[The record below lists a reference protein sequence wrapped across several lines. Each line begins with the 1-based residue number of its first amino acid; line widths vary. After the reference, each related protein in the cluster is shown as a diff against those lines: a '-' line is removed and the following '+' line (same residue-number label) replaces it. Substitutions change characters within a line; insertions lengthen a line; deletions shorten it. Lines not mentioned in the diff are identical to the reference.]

1 VEVKAADLF
10 QAFSEGKLPME
21 GGCIVTSFFQDNSAY
36 AKYEIVAYS
45 NAQSLFLSDEGL
57 IFRTDGHKLF
67 ALAEPADY
75 EHKGL
80 EPFSRDGQRQI
91 PHSFGEVEQFT
102 TGSGARIML
111 SRQPVLAYSSFTI
124 FRPTP
129 LNSSVLFYNL
139 PDVLDSI
146 ADHLRTTLSANA
158 RLPAEEAAAAARRIV
173 AGLKQFAIWPQLA
186 ARAAALGPKK
196 AAPRKAAA
204 RKPAAKKAAP
214 RKPAVKK
221 AAPKKAAAR
230 KPVRKNPARKKA
242 AARKAAR
249 KKPAARK
256 PAAGK
261 LAAKKTR
268 AKKPARRR

>member
-1 VEVKAADLF
+1 MPPKEDCPVEVKAADLF

-91 PHSFGEVEQFT
+91 PHSFSEVEQFT

-129 LNSSVLFYNL
+129 LNSSILFYNL

-146 ADHLRTTLSANA
+146 ADHLRTTLTANA

-186 ARAAALGPKK
+186 AKAATFAPKK
-196 AAPRKAAA
+196 PAPRKAAA
-204 RKPAAKKAAP
+204 RKPAA
-214 RKPAVKK
+214 RKPARKR
-221 AAPKKAAAR
+221 AAPKKA
-230 KPVRKNPARKKA
+230 P
-242 AARKAAR
+242 ARKAAGKRPAGKKAAVR
-249 KKPAARK
+249 KPAKRKPAARK
-256 PAAGK
+256 P
-261 LAAKKTR
+261 AAKKTR